1 MVRKLLVMLM
11 IFSCVMFAEDSVE
24 KNIYEKNCL
33 TCHKALSIGLDKIF
47 FRYLI
52 KYSSELSVKSAMID
66 FLKDPNIQTSAMT
79 DEQLRLLGVKLKT
92 LLNDKELEEAI
103 DIYWERYKIF
113 GKLW

>member
-1 MVRKLLVMLM
+1 MVKKLFVILV
-11 IFSCVMFAEDSVE
+11 IFSALLFAEDTVE
-24 KNIYEKNCL
+24 QNIYEKNCI
-33 TCHKALSIGLDKIF
+33 TCHKPLSIGLDKIF

-66 FLKDPNIQTSAMT
+66 FLKDPNVQTSAMT

-92 LLNDKELEEAI
+92 RLDDRELEEAI

>member
-1 MVRKLLVMLM
+1 MVRKVVVILILFNSV
-11 IFSCVMFAEDSVE
+11 IFAEDAIE
-24 KNIYEKNCL
+24 QNIYEKNCIS
-33 TCHKALSIGLDKIF
+33 CHQPLSISLDKIF

-66 FLKDPNIQTSAMT
+66 FLKEPNIQTSAMT

-92 LLNDKELEEAI
+92 HLNDKELEEAI
-103 DIYWERYKIF
+103 VIYWERYKVF

>member
-1 MVRKLLVMLM
+1 MVKKVLVLLL
-11 IFSCVMFAEDSVE
+11 IFSSVLYAEKLTTS
-24 KNIYEKNCL
+24 NIYERNCIS
-33 TCHKALSIGLDKIF
+33 CHKPLSISLDKIF

-79 DEQLRLLGVKLKT
+79 DAQLRVLGVKLKT
-92 LLNDKELEEAI
+92 RLSDKELEEAI
-103 DIYWERYKIF
+103 DIYWEQYKVF